1 MAGRGQ
7 GTAAPHY
14 FRGSDHRAQTIW
26 STFPVHGKQYVQ
38 IPIMSELVQ
47 RWAQNLRL
55 LPPSHSNM
63 CVPNHPPFMNSWS
76 HRRLLHTSNPAA
88 LTYSK
93 AYGDRKYP
101 WITQNQPVSC
111 PDKSL
116 PTPLE
121 TLSHTALSQCLHTF
135 REIDTVSTPCVSRQ
149 SHQVP
154 DTLRPSPDLITTPSP
169 SSCKPRAGET
179 VPLTNTC
186 AHPPQHGAGV
196 QTAALICRRVEYS
209 L

>member
-1 MAGRGQ
+1 MESQKALAHLQSGSPHILQGLWGQ
-7 GTAAPHY
+7 EVPL
-14 FRGSDHRAQTIW
+14 DHA
-26 STFPVHGKQYVQ
+26 
-38 IPIMSELVQ
+38 
-47 RWAQNLRL
+47 
-55 LPPSHSNM
+55 
-63 CVPNHPPFMNSWS
+63 
-76 HRRLLHTSNPAA
+76 
-88 LTYSK
+88 
-93 AYGDRKYP
+93 
-101 WITQNQPVSC
+101 NQPVSC